1 MVVVWWLVGLLVCW
15 FVCWLVCW
23 WWLYL
28 FFVAVAVAVVLFW
41 LLNLVLLSVLLSV
54 VVSSSGIGG
63 TVNPICGLRGDAKEL
78 WTSVR
83 AKDETRVR
91 LTRTLTV

>member
-1 MVVVWWLVGLLVCW
+1 MKERAEIGLSNAENMKCQ
-15 FVCWLVCW
+15 
-23 WWLYL
+23 
-28 FFVAVAVAVVLFW
+28 
-41 LLNLVLLSVLLSV
+41 LNDRVP
-54 VVSSSGIGG
+54 SGIGG

-83 AKDETRVR
+83 AKDETRVC

>member
-1 MVVVWWLVGLLVCW
+1 M
-15 FVCWLVCW
+15 
-23 WWLYL
+23 
-28 FFVAVAVAVVLFW
+28 VAVSAVAVVLFW
-41 LLNLVLLSVLLSV
+41 LLNLVLLSVV
-54 VVSSSGIGG
+54 VCSSGIGG

-83 AKDETRVR
+83 AKDETRVC

>member
-1 MVVVWWLVGLLVCW
+1 M
-15 FVCWLVCW
+15 VCW

-28 FFVAVAVAVVLFW
+28 VFVAVSAVAVVLFW
-41 LLNLVLLSVLLSV
+41 LLNLFLLSVLLSV
-54 VVSSSGIGG
+54 VVCSSGIGG